1 MIFFIDYYIIK
12 MKFRLYNANFPYL
25 HRKYNKRSSFIMNKN
40 LLTENQNPPAQ
51 VNLNNKVILSA
62 NIQKREHY
70 YSFSKHIHT
79 NIELY
84 HILSG
89 ECKMDICKETVTCRK
104 QDVILILPNTVHSF
118 YLDCEEPCEFQH
130 IHFKPEFLTKLFF
143 DQVSLLSYL
152 ISSLHFYCKIPTDE
166 KTRRL
171 FNAILACNQEAGSFP
186 NAEAN
191 LYLMLLLVQILERNP
206 SGIKPFFFES
216 AVQNRYVTFA
226 LEYIR
231 ENYSKKILISDI
243 AEPLHI
249 SARYLSKIFVQ
260 HTDLTVL
267 NYINI
272 FRINKSIELMTDTD
286 LSLAEIAVR
295 IGCAGSQH
303 FSKMFHSIIGLSPHK
318 YKQLLK
324 NEK

>member
-1 MIFFIDYYIIK
+1 
-12 MKFRLYNANFPYL
+12 
-25 HRKYNKRSSFIMNKN
+25 MNKN
-40 LLTENQNPPAQ
+40 SIIEIQNPPLP

-62 NIQKREHY
+62 NIEKRDHY

-104 QDVILILPNTVHSF
+104 NDLILILPNTVHSF
-118 YLDCEEPCEFQH
+118 YLDCEGPCEFQH
-130 IHFKPEFLTKLFF
+130 IHFKPDFLTKLFF
-143 DQVSLLSYL
+143 DQVNLLSYL
-152 ISSLHFYCKIPTDE
+152 ISSFHFYCKIPADE
-166 KTRRL
+166 RSQSL
-171 FNAILACNQEAGSFP
+171 FDFIFACERDSNSFP

-191 LYLMLLLVQILERNP
+191 LYLTLLLLQILKRNP

-216 AVQNRYVTFA
+216 AVQNRYVSFA
-226 LEYIR
+226 LEYIQ

-243 AEPLHI
+243 AELLHI
-249 SARYLSKIFVQ
+249 SARYLSKIFVE

-272 FRINKSIELMTDTD
+272 FRINKSIELMSDTD
-286 LSLAEIAVR
+286 LPLAEIAVR
-295 IGCAGSQH
+295 IGCASSQH
-303 FSKMFHSIIGLSPHK
+303 FSKMFHNIIGLSPHK

-324 NEK
+324 NDK